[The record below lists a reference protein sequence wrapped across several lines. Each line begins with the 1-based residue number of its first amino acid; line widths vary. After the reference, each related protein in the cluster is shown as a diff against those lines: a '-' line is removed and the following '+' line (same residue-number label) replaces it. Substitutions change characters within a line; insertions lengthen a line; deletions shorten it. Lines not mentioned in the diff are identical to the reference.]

1 MIIMF
6 LDAMASLE
14 FMLESER
21 VGDVFGILSNLGRI
35 FRVCSVFYGKHCQR
49 HNRLKYRVVLLKKLL
64 KVIPQALNQNLALTS
79 FILKYM
85 CRAERPFLFQQI
97 QMIQKYLNHFSL
109 QSVSQSL
116 VFEEKEK
123 FDKNFVWLDSY
134 DDNQG
139 DRDDKIEKKVD
150 IWMKI
155 YTFDG
160 YTVLLCT

>member
-64 KVIPQALNQNLALTS
+64 KVVPQALNQNLALTS
-79 FILKYM
+79 FILKYL

>member
-14 FMLESER
+14 FMLENER
-21 VGDVFGILSNLGRI
+21 VGDVFGILSNLGHI

-49 HNRLKYRVVLLKKLL
+49 HNSLKYRVVLLKKLL
-64 KVIPQALNQNLALTS
+64 KVVPQALNQNLALTS
-79 FILKYM
+79 SILKYM

-109 QSVSQSL
+109 QSVSHSL

-123 FDKNFVWLDSY
+123 FDENFVWLDSY

-139 DRDDKIEKKVD
+139 DCDDKIEKKVD

>member
-64 KVIPQALNQNLALTS
+64 KVREPVKNVLAD
-79 FILKYM
+79 FF
-85 CRAERPFLFQQI
+85 P
-97 QMIQKYLNHFSL
+97 
-109 QSVSQSL
+109 L
-116 VFEEKEK
+116 VKPK
-123 FDKNFVWLDSY
+123 FGIDITHLEIFM
-134 DDNQG
+134 QG
-139 DRDDKIEKKVD
+139 
-150 IWMKI
+150 
-155 YTFDG
+155 
-160 YTVLLCT
+160 